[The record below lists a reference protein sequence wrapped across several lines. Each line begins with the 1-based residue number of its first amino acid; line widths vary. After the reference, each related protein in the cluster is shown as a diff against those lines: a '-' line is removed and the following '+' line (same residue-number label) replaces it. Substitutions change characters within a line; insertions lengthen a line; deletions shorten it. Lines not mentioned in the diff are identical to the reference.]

1 MESSAMDSGSFVPT
15 FQFGNLEIHKV
26 CLRFPNFNLCQN
38 LALTIFVDFI
48 IASLENEF
56 GGFSMEAIVSQ
67 VFGRAT
73 RKGIQR
79 KLSAAL
85 HQPAALWKKGGLR
98 LLGFVIVFTWCL
110 VYYFLSILSTKTFNL
125 KRRALHPNFARTL
138 GGNRFFPNP
147 PGIVT

>member
-38 LALTIFVDFI
+38 LALTIFADFI

-56 GGFSMEAIVSQ
+56 CGFSMEAIVSQ

-85 HQPAALWKKGGLR
+85 HQPAALWKKEGR
-98 LLGFVIVFTWCL
+98 LLHPFDA
-110 VYYFLSILSTKTFNL
+110 FLMKLWVS
-125 KRRALHPNFARTL
+125 
-138 GGNRFFPNP
+138 
-147 PGIVT
+147 